1 MKLTEISAV
10 LLWLSAML
18 TGCTPGQATTNGSA
32 DIDSLAVSI
41 PDTATDTTPLDTA
54 FTLSFAF
61 TGDIMMGTTWP
72 DSTGKS
78 GLPVADGLHL
88 FDDVKSVL
96 RRVDVACGNLEG
108 SFLDGPGKR
117 RPMGNPNTY
126 FVFRMPTAYVD
137 HLVDAGYDFVG
148 LANNHINDFGEP
160 GRQSTMATL
169 RRAGICFAGLK
180 NRCDIAIIERKGV
193 RIALTQFGHG
203 GNNLD
208 VNDLDELRRV
218 VKQMRDTADIVVVAF
233 HGGAEGAK
241 YTHIP
246 HGPEKYLG
254 EKRGDVEAFA
264 HAAIDAGADVV
275 YGHGPHVPRAAELYK
290 GHIIFYSLGNFC
302 TPRRMG
308 LKGFSG
314 YAPIAEVTLDS
325 DGLYVDGR
333 IHSFIQQPGRGPR
346 ADTDNVAAKLIRQL
360 SSEDFP
366 ASPLVIATD
375 GTLSAGQ

>member
-1 MKLTEISAV
+1 MKQIIIPAA
-10 LLWLSAML
+10 LLCLSLAL
-18 TGCTPGQATTNGSA
+18 RGCTPGQATTNA
-32 DIDSLAVSI
+32 TVATDSLVECI
-41 PDTATDTTPLDTA
+41 TDTASLPSDTA
-54 FTLSFAF
+54 FTLTFAF

-72 DSTGKS
+72 DSTGNS

-88 FDDVKSVL
+88 FDDAKSVL

-126 FVFRMPTAYVD
+126 FVFRMPTSYVD

-180 NRCDIAIIERKGV
+180 QRCEMAIIERKGIRV
-193 RIALTQFGHG
+193 ALTQFGHG

-208 VNDLDELRRV
+208 VNDLEELRRV

-241 YTHIP
+241 YTHVP
-246 HGPEKYLG
+246 HEPEEFVG

-308 LKGFSG
+308 LKGASG
-314 YAPIAEVTLDS
+314 YAPMAEVTIDRN
-325 DGLYVDGR
+325 GLYVDGR
-333 IHSFIQQPGRGPR
+333 IHSFVQHPGLGPR
-346 ADTDNVAAKLIRQL
+346 ADVNNAAAKLMRKL
-360 SSEDFP
+360 SAEDFP
-366 ASPLVIATD
+366 ASPLVIAPD
-375 GTLSAGQ
+375 GAISVGR